1 MVVIFDMVMLSSIF
15 SEMDSVLISV
25 FLVMLVSNPLQEKER
40 EEYISTLQSS
50 DEKEAKKYM
59 KFV

>member
-50 DEKEAKKYM
+50 EEKEAKKYM